1 MCNASCII
9 FGATNLTIDQVKGKR
24 VLEVGSYDVNGSLRP
39 IIESWAPL
47 EYIGVDIEEGP
58 GVDLVCD
65 VDDIVDRFGK
75 ESFDIVIST
84 ELLEHVRDWKKV
96 ISNIKNVC
104 KQNGIMLITT
114 RSYGFP
120 YHAYPNDF
128 WRFELLDLENIFS
141 DCIIEKLEQD
151 RAHPGV
157 FIKARKSN
165 DFLEKNLSDY
175 ELYSMIADK
184 RVKDIDQISF
194 TRFQKRYQRRLVR
207 RRLEKRI
214 KQFVSRLIAFKVGRR
229 PGSSMMSQ

>member
-9 FGATNLTIDQVKGKR
+9 FGATSLNKEQVEGKSI
-24 VLEVGSYDVNGSLRP
+24 LEVGSYDINGSLRP

-58 GVDLVCD
+58 GVDLVCN
-65 VDDIVDRFGK
+65 VEDIIGRFGK

-84 ELLEHVRDWKKV
+84 ELVEHVRDWRIV

-104 KQNGIMLITT
+104 NQNGIMLITT

-120 YHAYPNDF
+120 FHAYPNDF

-141 DCIIEKLEQD
+141 DCIIEKLEKD
-151 RAHPGV
+151 RADPGV
-157 FIKARKSN
+157 FIKARKPN
-165 DFLEKNLSDY
+165 NFVEKNLADY
-175 ELYSMIADK
+175 ELYSMIVDK
-184 RVKDIDQISF
+184 RVKDIDQSSL
-194 TRFQKRYQRRLVR
+194 TRFQKRYHRRLVR

-214 KQFVSRLIAFKVGRR
+214 KQFVSKITTGNISRR
-229 PGSSMMSQ
+229 SGSSTRY